1 MLFHVL
7 VAPIGQRK
15 MNMKW
20 LKGKKNK
27 YFNKN
32 DNKHKERLNDKLSIS
47 ILFQQL
53 FDLENLVYRSFKKII
68 LIYYLFFS

>member
-1 MLFHVL
+1 MLYHIL
-7 VAPIGQRK
+7 VIPIGQRK

-20 LKGKKNK
+20 LKGMKK